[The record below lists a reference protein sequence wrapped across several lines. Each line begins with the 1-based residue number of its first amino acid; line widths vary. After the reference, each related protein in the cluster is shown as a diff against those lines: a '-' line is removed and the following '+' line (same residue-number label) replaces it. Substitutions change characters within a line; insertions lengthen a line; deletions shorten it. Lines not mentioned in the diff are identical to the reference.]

1 MKRTE
6 IYDPIADRI
15 LGQGNENSN
24 FIYRRRYELLSKI
37 TTAIVFVIILD
48 NIWVYRATV
57 TSNFMQDIVWLG
69 FVSWLPIWYINRR
82 HAKHSKIIQYLCVA
96 IPIITIILF
105 AMVNST

>member
-1 MKRTE
+1 MNQTE

-15 LGQGNENSN
+15 LGQENENPN
-24 FIYRRRYELLSKI
+24 FIYRRRYEILSKI

-69 FVSWLPIWYINRR
+69 FVSWPPIWYINRR
-82 HAKHSKIIQYLCVA
+82 HVKHSKIIQYLCVA